1 MRSGPKLRVVVADN
15 DPGALDLVT
24 TDLRLE
30 GHEIVG
36 RCLDGS
42 TAMTLCLV
50 EQPDVVVLDHRM
62 PPGPHGLEVA
72 QRLSREAPGVRVIVY
87 TNYQDRE
94 LIEAVRAC
102 GATYLPKGSLR
113 TLRQAVLAT
122 ERDDLS

>member
-1 MRSGPKLRVVVADN
+1 VVVADN

-36 RCLDGS
+36 RCLDGT
-42 TAMTLCLV
+42 TALTMCLD
-50 EQPDVVVLDHRM
+50 EQPDVAVLDHRM

-72 QRLSREAPGVRVIVY
+72 QRLAHDAPGVRVIVY
-87 TNYQDRE
+87 TNYQDIE

-102 GATYLPKGSLR
+102 GAIYLPKGSLR

-122 ERDDLS
+122 AGGGLS